1 MLHVLVL
8 AACMQ
13 LCAQSAYTSST
24 TYIGGYHIKCHGQSS
39 GTINANPN
47 FGTPPY
53 TFLWNTGENTAQ
65 ISNKPAGIY
74 VVTITDQNNISQTD
88 TFELLIVFSN
98 CIVTLLHWHIGT
110 L

>member
-1 MLHVLVL
+1 
-8 AACMQ
+8 
-13 LCAQSAYTSST
+13 
-24 TYIGGYHIKCHGQSS
+24 
-39 GTINANPN
+39 
-47 FGTPPY
+47 PPY